1 MPPNLPVGSERY
13 AMKIKE
19 IDNQHKLDEGV
30 MDSLRSGINTI
41 KANAPLVGQKAQGR
55 ATRNSVADNLIGKWN
70 QSVAMDPT
78 LQKNPSALQQFVQ
91 KAAPNIPDVPAP
103 TDMTPKGVN
112 EYITTVTGQSLA
124 AAMRDAP
131 DADNWTDRASASLR
145 AQPTKEPIKTDV
157 PGLTITGGAS
167 NPNADPTLT
176 FSGKNYSIDDASGK
190 WVDEAGTP
198 ANEKMQTVFYTTM
211 GRYTRENAKLLQ
223 GFNTSAGRNAGPR
236 LSSGVSITSEEPIII
251 NFKNTD
257 YALNDNGIWAPVKN
271 PKRPESQAMQAFL
284 NKQHDAYLNS
294 EIHVQPPAPAPQ
306 TQPPAPAPTQ
316 RQSDQAIQSYRN
328 TDAILPAA
336 PTNIDTTNSAPA
348 ADVLAQRQT
357 TPITTT
363 DTPSVMRRRND
374 PRFDPT
380 LNMPPPEAT
389 APTAPTPTAPIPIA
403 PTAPTNMSATGN
415 ATGTMAAGNG
425 SYQAPG
431 RVIPPSSYSTPA
443 TNTALGWDDP
453 KSSQY
458 VGRREVARRRAAA
471 QAEPSFLNQP
481 VSQLEDSIDLGE
493 VLWRK
498 MKSRRR

>member
-1 MPPNLPVGSERY
+1 M
-13 AMKIKE
+13 IKW
-19 IDNQHKLDEGV
+19 K
-30 MDSLRSGINTI
+30 
-41 KANAPLVGQKAQGR
+41 NA
-55 ATRNSVADNLIGKWN
+55 
-70 QSVAMDPT
+70 
-78 LQKNPSALQQFVQ
+78 
-91 KAAPNIPDVPAP
+91 
-103 TDMTPKGVN
+103 
-112 EYITTVTGQSLA
+112 
-124 AAMRDAP
+124 
-131 DADNWTDRASASLR
+131 
-145 AQPTKEPIKTDV
+145 
-157 PGLTITGGAS
+157 
-167 NPNADPTLT
+167 
-176 FSGKNYSIDDASGK
+176 
-190 WVDEAGTP
+190 
-198 ANEKMQTVFYTTM
+198 
-211 GRYTRENAKLLQ
+211 
-223 GFNTSAGRNAGPR
+223 
-236 LSSGVSITSEEPIII
+236 
-251 NFKNTD
+251 D
-257 YALNDNGIWAPVKN
+257 YALNDSGIWAPATN
-271 PKRPESQAMQAFL
+271 PRKPVSQAMQAFL
-284 NKQHDAYLNS
+284 NKQHDTYLNS
-294 EIHVQPPAPAPQ
+294 EVNAQPPAPAPQ

-316 RQSDQAIQSYRN
+316 RQSDQAVQSYRN

-471 QAEPSFLNQP
+471 QVEPSFLNQP